1 MKLKRNIIGLSLVLQ
16 HQAVEFSK
24 DLTYKE
30 PSVEI
35 VNCQVCQLCVK
46 GVTVVK
52 VLWNNL
58 IVRECI
64 WETRAMMRVVY
75 LNLFQFWFVPPSVI
89 KFEDEFFYKEGRL

>member
-16 HQAVEFSK
+16 HQAVEFSN
-24 DLTYKE
+24 DL
-30 PSVEI
+30 I
-35 VNCQVCQLCVK
+35 NCQVCQLRVK
-46 GVTVVK
+46 GGTVVK

-89 KFEDEFFYKEGRL
+89 KFEDEFFL